1 MSSEGPT
8 SEEEAIVAEHF
19 AWLQQH
25 TDRGVMMLAGRA
37 LNTDESAFGVAI
49 CQAAS
54 VEEVQALMCRDPA
67 VAPGGMH
74 AGFLLFQV
82 TRLHSEPA

>member
-1 MSSEGPT
+1 MSSEGLT

-54 VEEVQALMCRDPA
+54 VEEMQALMCRDPA
-67 VAPGGMH
+67 VAPGVCMPGSS
-74 AGFLLFQV
+74 FF
-82 TRLHSEPA
+82 R